1 MTCASILLFL
11 LALVPQ
17 RDAGWLRGKVTD
29 KDTAAVIPNVE
40 IFLSDAD
47 GRNVLQSQTNQSGDF
62 VLAGISSGEYELTLR
77 KPLYPEH
84 RLRSV
89 EVRAECGNVVDV
101 QMKQAEAQTVI
112 VTSETRAPQF
122 EACRIERFDRSRM
135 ENYSAARNIWYWSS
149 KIHVHFGLALG

>member
-17 RDAGWLRGKVTD
+17 RYVGWLRGKVTD
-29 KDTAAVIPNVE
+29 KDTGAVIPNVE

-77 KPLYPEH
+77 NHSIPNTG
-84 RLRSV
+84 
-89 EVRAECGNVVDV
+89 C
-101 QMKQAEAQTVI
+101 
-112 VTSETRAPQF
+112 APS
-122 EACRIERFDRSRM
+122 RF
-135 ENYSAARNIWYWSS
+135 ARNAGTW
-149 KIHVHFGLALG
+149 